1 MWVKVLKWIFFT
13 IIVSWTPLIA
23 AYYNLYFDSHGAPS
37 IGEITAHGEF
47 YLVSS
52 ALCATSAG
60 EMVGTSKE
68 WLPIKIAAAGA
79 AFVIIFLSVNGYAK
93 AINPSDDA
101 MKTTYVVFQIWTL
114 IVSCVVSTGCIA
126 LSEVQ

>member
-13 IIVSWTPLIA
+13 IIVSWAPLLA

-37 IGEITAHGEF
+37 LGFITEHGEF

-68 WLPIKIAAAGA
+68 WLPVKITLAGA
-79 AFVIIFLSVNGYAK
+79 SLLIIFLSVNGYAK
-93 AINPSDDA
+93 TIASSDEA
-101 MKTTYVVFQIWTL
+101 MKHIYVVLQVWTL

-126 LSEVQ
+126 LSEV